1 MPTLLHK
8 AAKVEVEHQWP
19 AVRSDWKLGIQVRA
33 YRGEFAPRVF
43 RVTFADQSRWLWG
56 HLRDLYVEAGFGAG
70 EITWPDAPGGSTV
83 VRMPRMPAVA
93 ASSQKYQIQVEL
105 IELLSTDA

>member
-8 AAKVEVEHQWP
+8 PAKVVVEHQQP
-19 AVRSDWKLGIQVRA
+19 AVRSDWKLGIQVRS

-43 RVTFADQSRWLWG
+43 RLTFTDQSRWLWG
-56 HLRDLYVEAGFGAG
+56 HLKDLFVEAGCGAG

-83 VRMPRMPAVA
+83 VRMPRMPTVAV
-93 ASSQKYQIQVEL
+93 SSQNYQIQAEL